1 MGVLVLRLQLGCA
14 RVIAVALAITAGCIA
29 LPGAALADTSYSV
42 GTPIVD
48 TIANG
53 PWTTSQPDTAFGQ
66 TQYPLSDLLPTYTPQ
81 APNNNTPLTNVAVYP
96 ASSSTSTPY
105 PSGVAGTPGPL
116 DGYCASG
123 GPEPES
129 GGPVP
134 EPSGVNEPFAPYYF
148 PDVVR
153 NSDGSLTGYF
163 DYRPKDADEE
173 ITVATSTDNGQTWT
187 TEGQALEQNPS
198 YCPVA
203 DTNDDGEGHP
213 YVTSVGGTSR
223 LYTLERAAG
232 DNAGVGLLVHHVD
245 PTAADPLSGVPATER
260 SGVDPDT
267 FASSG
272 VSVPTGGGTTIPVS
286 TLGTSGTINS
296 IVAGPYE
303 DADAADPSASVITCT
318 GTSSSPSP
326 ELTGCTVAGASALS
340 VSSGDELLQVIATAG
355 NPKNPAPFTVPASSA
370 QNPSGTGGL
379 ANLGL
384 TNANATV
391 SPFLLY
397 TLNLNAPNRI
407 YVDGHAVYCTQA
419 NADPTTKLE
428 DCTSPDGPITV
439 NSGDPITADPITPA
453 TAQMTTGL
461 IAPDG
466 IVGTLPS
473 YPGAP
478 GGSTVVVYTEKKL
491 GYYLEG
497 QVNGYVSGSP
507 AAFSATAPTLG
518 TSTGATINYSS
529 FPSES
534 EPLPSTGSFTV
545 YFGTST
551 SSPIQAVTC
560 TGWTTSVPAGAPAG
574 STDLTGCTGGTG
586 TVAIGNWVGAP
597 NAAIAPYSAL
607 GQVGEGTDSSSKGP
621 EKLFGNNEDLTVLR
635 VAYTTNG
642 VDFTDL
648 GAISGS
654 SSGSGATNG
663 GYNDVSNPNQQY
675 SPDSSADPTTAT
687 INPSSPANLS
697 SGSSDQIELRYI
709 GSRGT
714 IVTNPDGTLGMFLS
728 GAWASDGDSDAF
740 NQIFYTSSSDG
751 GQTWSVPTVVLSTD
765 YTFSASYQQEN
776 ALAHGSDQPLGV
788 SAYDSG
794 RAYGPAVVQ
803 NTNGS
808 LTMVFS
814 GYRLPKPIEAAG
826 TLVGTNSSQQYDVED
841 TDPALYRNILTAHL
855 SSTTSPRVGTTSALT
870 SSQSPVYDG
879 TQVQYVDTVGVNS
892 PGTGIPTGT
901 VDFYDGGNPIS
912 GCQNVTLSDTTT
924 DTADCQETPPDGSDS
939 ITAVYSGDGNY
950 ATSTGSL
957 DQQVN
962 PPGAPTVTITT
973 PANGATFQE
982 GQVVD
987 ANYMCDD
994 GAGGPGIATCTDSQ
1008 GVGSGN
1014 PIDTSAPGSK
1024 AFTVTA
1030 TSQDGQQTS
1039 VTDDYTVQAGPVQNT
1054 TPPTVSGT
1062 LVDGHTLR
1070 ADNGKW
1076 TSPSKLSYTHQW
1088 ELCTTSNVSSCSPI
1102 ATKAKAD
1109 TYRLTSADVGEYL
1122 TVVVTATDKSGDS
1135 GSATATPVGP
1145 VADPPAP
1152 SNTAPPKIKGT
1163 LVVGHTVTG
1172 TLGTWSS
1179 ADHLTY
1185 THQWD
1190 LCTSPMESSCSPIND
1205 ATKTTY
1211 KLTSADAGSYLGFS
1225 VTATDEEEQSTTAPT
1240 VTSGTVQI
1248 GAGAVADAGRRL
1260 AALLGS
1266 TIPSSRRDIRMAAAF

>member
-714 IVTNPDGTLGMFLS
+714 IVTNPDGTLGMRQRRLQPDLLHVLQRRRTDLVGPHGRAEHRLHVLRLLS
-728 GAWASDGDSDAF
+728 AGKRARARER
-740 NQIFYTSSSDG
+740 
-751 GQTWSVPTVVLSTD
+751 ST
-765 YTFSASYQQEN
+765 ARRERLRLRPCLR
-776 ALAHGSDQPLGV
+776 A
-788 SAYDSG
+788 SG
-794 RAYGPAVVQ
+794 RAEHERQPHHGVL
-803 NTNGS
+803 G
-808 LTMVFS
+808 
-814 GYRLPKPIEAAG
+814 LPP
-826 TLVGTNSSQQYDVED
+826 
-841 TDPALYRNILTAHL
+841 
-855 SSTTSPRVGTTSALT
+855 
-870 SSQSPVYDG
+870 
-879 TQVQYVDTVGVNS
+879 
-892 PGTGIPTGT
+892 
-901 VDFYDGGNPIS
+901 
-912 GCQNVTLSDTTT
+912 
-924 DTADCQETPPDGSDS
+924 
-939 ITAVYSGDGNY
+939 
-950 ATSTGSL
+950 
-957 DQQVN
+957 
-962 PPGAPTVTITT
+962 
-973 PANGATFQE
+973 
-982 GQVVD
+982 
-987 ANYMCDD
+987 
-994 GAGGPGIATCTDSQ
+994 
-1008 GVGSGN
+1008 
-1014 PIDTSAPGSK
+1014 
-1024 AFTVTA
+1024 
-1030 TSQDGQQTS
+1030 
-1039 VTDDYTVQAGPVQNT
+1039 
-1054 TPPTVSGT
+1054 
-1062 LVDGHTLR
+1062 
-1070 ADNGKW
+1070 
-1076 TSPSKLSYTHQW
+1076 
-1088 ELCTTSNVSSCSPI
+1088 
-1102 ATKAKAD
+1102 AKAD
-1109 TYRLTSADVGEYL
+1109 RGGGNAGGNEQLTAVRRR
-1122 TVVVTATDKSGDS
+1122 
-1135 GSATATPVGP
+1135 
-1145 VADPPAP
+1145 
-1152 SNTAPPKIKGT
+1152 
-1163 LVVGHTVTG
+1163 GHRPRAVPQHPHRASLLHDESEGRDDERPDELAVTG
-1172 TLGTWSS
+1172 LRR
-1179 ADHLTY
+1179 
-1185 THQWD
+1185 
-1190 LCTSPMESSCSPIND
+1190 
-1205 ATKTTY
+1205 
-1211 KLTSADAGSYLGFS
+1211 DAG
-1225 VTATDEEEQSTTAPT
+1225 A
-1240 VTSGTVQI
+1240 I
-1248 GAGAVADAGRRL
+1248 RRHGRREL
-1260 AALLGS
+1260 SRDRNPDRNRRLL
-1266 TIPSSRRDIRMAAAF
+1266 RRRQPDQRLPERHAVRHHDRHGRLPGDAPGRLGLHHRRLLR